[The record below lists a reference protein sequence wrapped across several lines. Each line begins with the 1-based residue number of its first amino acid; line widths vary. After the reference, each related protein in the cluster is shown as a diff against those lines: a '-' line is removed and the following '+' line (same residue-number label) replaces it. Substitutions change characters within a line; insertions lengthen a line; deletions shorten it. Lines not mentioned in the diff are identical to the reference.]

1 MLVEKD
7 KPIDEIVEYFRQ
19 NSSNSGEGNESQI
32 ESNSQNGPNQQS
44 SVIPDSSQTNSSSQL
59 KPIQHQQVKLL
70 FIFEEENDAY
80 YKALENKE
88 KFNHDFVKKFRDHIL
103 EKHELGTISVHNT
116 ERALKNFYFEA
127 E

>member
-19 NSSNSGEGNESQI
+19 NASNSGEGNESQI
-32 ESNSQNGPNQQS
+32 ESNSQIGPNQQS
-44 SVIPDSSQTNSSSQL
+44 PLIHESSQTNPSPQL
-59 KPIQHQQVKLL
+59 QQIQHHEVKLL

-88 KFNHDFVKKFRDHIL
+88 KFNHDFVKKFIDHIL
-103 EKHELGTISVHNT
+103 EKHQLGTI
-116 ERALKNFYFEA
+116 
-127 E
+127 